1 MLIIIIMRVINNNNI
16 YSNKCNIIII
26 NVNVLSPRM

>member
-16 YSNKCNIIII
+16 YSNKCNII